1 MLAGEDEDWPPW
13 LFVNSNDCLFS
24 LSELNLANIIQV
36 MHGLLK
42 PYMNADLFNRAPGKF
57 LSRDATF
64 KLTGRSTGEAEGY
77 VFYMGDWHDVVWY
90 GAVLHPNSANELIPA
105 DMRLARR
112 LKRLGKEGVHMPRMP
127 PLPALA
133 LVGWNYFSSYSQC
146 VPTGEMVAVYE
157 DTCCGGIRK
166 DKAAPENTPLLFQ
179 SPVCHIFGIRRRSHA
194 DGFHKCKIVVD
205 AAKAGSSDL
214 LNFSTRPSPSSAP
227 APAPAPAPSPLST

>member
-127 PLPALA
+127 PCLPLPSW
-133 LVGWNYFSSYSQC
+133 VGTIS
-146 VPTGEMVAVYE
+146 
-157 DTCCGGIRK
+157 
-166 DKAAPENTPLLFQ
+166 LLTLN
-179 SPVCHIFGIRRRSHA
+179 VCPQVRWWP
-194 DGFHKCKIVVD
+194 
-205 AAKAGSSDL
+205 
-214 LNFSTRPSPSSAP
+214 STRTLAAVAFGRIKPRPRIRPCSSNRRCVTFSAS
-227 APAPAPAPSPLST
+227 AAVHMQMASINAR